1 MGTERRKR
9 AIRRQCRQADNAA
22 TARNWFR
29 HGLTDAATYRH
40 LDSLTMERL
49 AQVQAHALSVAR
61 RPRHKD
67 YAAAHMTLGALAK
80 LLQNRATEAATSG

>member
-1 MGTERRKR
+1 MGTERHKR
-9 AIRRQCRQADNAA
+9 AYRRQCRQAENEAI
-22 TARNWFR
+22 ARKWFR
-29 HGLTDAATYRH
+29 YGITDANTYQH

-49 AQVQAHALSVAR
+49 AQVQAHALLVAR